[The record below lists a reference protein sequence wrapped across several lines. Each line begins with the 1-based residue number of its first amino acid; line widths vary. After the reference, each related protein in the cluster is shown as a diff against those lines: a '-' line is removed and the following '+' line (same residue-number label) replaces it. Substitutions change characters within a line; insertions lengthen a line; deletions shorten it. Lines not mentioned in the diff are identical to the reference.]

1 MARQADL
8 ATLDGPMLA
17 PAEGATPK
25 RLVILLHGVGADG
38 QDLIGL
44 APYFQIVLP
53 DALFVAPNAP
63 QAFDMAPPS
72 MGLGGHQWFSLQDM
86 SPPARLAGCQKAAPI
101 LDRFIDEKLAET
113 GLSESA
119 TALIGF
125 SQGTMMALYVGL
137 RRARQLAGIVGYSGV
152 LVGKELLADAIR
164 SRPPVLLVHGE
175 DDPLVP
181 VAALDEA
188 AAGLQAVGVA
198 VKAVRRPGLPHGI
211 DDEGIR
217 LGMEFLA
224 QVFGVDLEAIK
235 RRRQAGG

>member
-1 MARQADL
+1 MADT

-17 PAEGATPK
+17 PAEGVTTK

-63 QAFDMAPPS
+63 QDFDMAPF
-72 MGLGGHQWFSLQDM
+72 GHQWFSLQDM
-86 SPPARLAGCQKAAPI
+86 SPPARLAGCQRAAPI
-101 LDRFIDEKLAET
+101 LERFIDSKLADT
-113 GLSESA
+113 GLTEAA

-137 RRARQLAGIVGYSGV
+137 RRARALAGIVGYSGV
-152 LVGKELLADAIR
+152 LVGRELLADAIK

-188 AAGLQAVGVA
+188 AAGLTAVGVA

-224 QVFGVDLEAIK
+224 QVFGVDIEAIK
-235 RRRQAGG
+235 RQRQAGG

>member
-1 MARQADL
+1 MADTV
-8 ATLDGPMLA
+8 TLDGPMLA
-17 PAEGATPK
+17 PAEGVTPK

-63 QAFDMAPPS
+63 QAFDMAPF
-72 MGLGGHQWFSLQDM
+72 GYQWFSLQDM
-86 SPPARLAGCQKAAPI
+86 SGPARLAGCQKAAPI
-101 LDRFIDEKLAET
+101 LDRFIDSKLADT
-113 GLSESA
+113 GLSEAA

-125 SQGTMMALYVGL
+125 SQGAMMALYVGL
-137 RRARQLAGIVGYSGV
+137 RRARPLAGIVGYSGV
-152 LVGKELLADAIR
+152 LVGKELLADAIK

-188 AAGLQAVGVA
+188 AAGLTAVGVA

-224 QVFGVDLEAIK
+224 QVFGVDIEAIK
-235 RRRQAGG
+235 RQRQAGG

>member
-1 MARQADL
+1 MERKADTP
-8 ATLDGPMLA
+8 TLDGPSLA
-17 PAEGATPK
+17 PAEGAKPK

-63 QAFDMAPPS
+63 QAFDMAPF
-72 MGLGGHQWFSLQDM
+72 GYQWFSLQDM
-86 SPPARLAGCQKAAPI
+86 SPPARLAGCQRAAPI
-101 LDRFIDEKLAET
+101 LDRFIDGKLADT
-113 GLSESA
+113 GLTEA
-119 TALIGF
+119 ETALIGF

-137 RRARQLAGIVGYSGV
+137 RRARPLAGIVGYSGV
-152 LVGKELLADAIR
+152 LVGKELLVDAIR

-188 AAGLQAVGVA
+188 AAGLEAVGVA

-224 QVFGVDLEAIK
+224 ERFGVDIEAIK

>member
-1 MARQADL
+1 MEPNADMPI
-8 ATLDGPMLA
+8 LDGPMLA
-17 PAEGATPK
+17 PADGVTPK

-53 DALFVAPNAP
+53 DAQFVAPNAP
-63 QAFDMAPPS
+63 QAFDMAPI
-72 MGLGGHQWFSLQDM
+72 GYQWFSLQDM
-86 SPPARLAGCQKAAPI
+86 SEPARLAGCQRAAPV

-113 GLSESA
+113 GLSEA
-119 TALIGF
+119 ETALIGF

-137 RRARQLAGIVGYSGV
+137 RRPKALAGIVGYSGV
-152 LVGKELLADAIR
+152 LVGRELLADSIK

-181 VAALDEA
+181 VAALDA
-188 AAGLQAVGVA
+188 AAEGLKAVGVE
-198 VKAVRRPGLPHGI
+198 VEAVRRPGLPHGI

-217 LGMEFLA
+217 LAMGFLA
-224 QVFGVDLEAIK
+224 ARFGVDIEAIK
-235 RRRQAGG
+235 REREAGS